1 MRDIYK
7 MNKYLSTLGYMGPNI
22 LLALILFT
30 FASQHLTSPYP
41 YMYVVTWQILS
52 HLVNV
57 VMKNTIRAPRP
68 DSDKDP
74 QFAHLKPTL
83 DNYLSI
89 HKNYG
94 MPSGHAQATV
104 SELVFIALYFKK
116 PLLTGIAL
124 LQTALTLY
132 QRYKT
137 RRHSIKQLAAGSG
150 VGVLIGLAFY
160 YIYPRLISP
169 RDITVL

>member
-83 DNYLSI
+83 ENYLSI

-104 SELVFIALYFKK
+104 SELTFIAMYFRK
-116 PLLTGIAL
+116 PWLTTVAL
-124 LQTALTLY
+124 LQTALTLW
-132 QRYKT
+132 QRYTT
-137 RRHSIKQLAAGSG
+137 RRHSAEQLLAGSA
-150 VGVLIGLAFY
+150 IGLLVGLGFVKL
-160 YIYPRLISP
+160 YPKIVNAD
-169 RDITVL
+169 DITCL